1 MSLGDLLRD
10 RLRSVTDEVRE
21 VNLMARALRL
31 VDRAGMPP
39 DLSEKSMTK
48 VSPVNGGGRRISW
61 MVMAAI
67 AVASS
72 ASSVA
77 AHSVALTFDDL
88 PVFGRFDSAA
98 QGAAVTDQLLDG
110 LKRHHWK
117 ATGFVNE
124 DQLEAADRPQR
135 ILLLKQWLD
144 AGLDLGNH
152 TYSHVSLNTTPVDAY
167 IADVARGE
175 TVTARLLA
183 ARGRRERWFRYP
195 YLETGKSRDVR
206 DRFESWLKKRAY
218 RVAPV
223 TMENSDWQFS
233 GPYDEAVER
242 GDTREATRIQEQYL
256 AFTKR
261 IVAWYEFAGYKLFG
275 RTPTFV
281 FLLHAS
287 RLNAA
292 SIDGIATILR
302 DSNLGVVSLD
312 KAMRDSA
319 YRIADTYVGP
329 DGIEWLERWSKTLHR
344 DLPWDSI
351 PIVPRDIA
359 AADAKLEKSA
369 GDQH

>member
-1 MSLGDLLRD
+1 
-10 RLRSVTDEVRE
+10 
-21 VNLMARALRL
+21 
-31 VDRAGMPP
+31 
-39 DLSEKSMTK
+39 MTK
-48 VSPVNGGGRRISW
+48 VRPVNDRGRRICW
-61 MVMAAI
+61 MITAAI

-98 QGAAVTDQLLDG
+98 QGAAVTERLLGG

-124 DQLEAADRPQR
+124 DQLNAADRPQR

-144 AGLDLGNH
+144 AGMDLGNH
-152 TYSHVSLNTTPVDAY
+152 TYSHLSLNTTPVDAY
-167 IADVARGE
+167 IADVVRDE
-175 TVTARLLA
+175 TVTAPLLA
-183 ARGRRERWFRYP
+183 TRDKPERWFRYP
-195 YLETGKSRDVR
+195 YLETGKTRDVR
-206 DRFESWLKKRAY
+206 DRFRGWLKKRGY

-242 GDTREATRIQEQYL
+242 GDTREATRIQQQYM

-261 IVAWYEFAGYKLFG
+261 IVAWYEYAGHKLLG

-292 SIDGIATILR
+292 SMDGIATILR
-302 DSNLGVVSLD
+302 DSNLRVVSLD
-312 KAMRDSA
+312 KAMHDPA
-319 YRIADTYVGP
+319 YRTADTYVGP
-329 DGIEWLERWSKTLHR
+329 DGIGWLERWAETLQR
-344 DLPWDSI
+344 ELPWDSI

-369 GDQH
+369 GNQH